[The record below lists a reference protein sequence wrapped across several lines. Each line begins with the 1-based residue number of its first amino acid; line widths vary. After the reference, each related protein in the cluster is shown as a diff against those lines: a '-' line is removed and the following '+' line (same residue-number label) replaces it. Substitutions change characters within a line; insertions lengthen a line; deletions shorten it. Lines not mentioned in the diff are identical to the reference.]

1 MPFKFERT
9 ILHEKNTNTFS
20 YLTDRM
26 MLDLIYFAVV
36 FFGEDATHKHHNC
49 MNEQRTAFQGI
60 YVIL

>member
-20 YLTDRM
+20 HLTDRM

-36 FFGEDATHKHHNC
+36 FFGENATHS
-49 MNEQRTAFQGI
+49 TTI
-60 YVIL
+60 V